1 MGIEVGILGG
11 SGLYAIDGL
20 ETLEEIHVETPF
32 GNPSDAIRVGRLG
45 GKKIAFLARHGR
57 QHHLIPSE
65 VPYRANIYAMRK
77 LGVRWLIAA
86 GAVGSLRSELAPG
99 TFVLADQFIDRTKN
113 REEHTFFGRG
123 IVAHIGLAHPVCMTL
138 HAVLVEAVKACE
150 QPSSASGTYVN
161 IEGPSFS
168 TKAESIFH
176 RAMGWDVVGMTN
188 LAEAKLAREA
198 EISYATIAMVTDYDC
213 WTDEHVS
220 VAGVV
225 EQLSKNAANVARVL
239 ALAISQIPLGVVPE
253 AQTALAAAIFTPRE
267 RWPEHRV
274 TELASIL
281 APYLAKS

>member
-1 MGIEVGILGG
+1 MDIEVGILGG
-11 SGLYAIDGL
+11 SGLYAVDGL

-32 GNPSDAIRVGRLG
+32 GSPSDAIRVGRLG
-45 GKKIAFLARHGR
+45 GKKVAFLARHGR
-57 QHHLIPSE
+57 QHHLIPGE

-113 REEHTFFGRG
+113 REEHTFFGGG
-123 IVAHIGLAHPVCMTL
+123 IVAHMGLANPVCAKM
-138 HAVLVEAVKACE
+138 HAVLVEAVKACGL
-150 QPSSASGTYVN
+150 PWSPSGTYVN
-161 IEGPSFS
+161 IEGPAFS
-168 TKAESIFH
+168 TKAESVFH

-188 LAEAKLAREA
+188 IAEAKLAREA
-198 EISYATIAMVTDYDC
+198 ELSYATIAMVTDYDC

-220 VAGVV
+220 VAGVI
-225 EQLSKNAANVARVL
+225 EQLGKNASNVARVL
-239 ALAISQIPLGVVPE
+239 ALAIGLIPFGTVPE

-274 TELASIL
+274 TELACIL
-281 APYLAKS
+281 EPYLAKR